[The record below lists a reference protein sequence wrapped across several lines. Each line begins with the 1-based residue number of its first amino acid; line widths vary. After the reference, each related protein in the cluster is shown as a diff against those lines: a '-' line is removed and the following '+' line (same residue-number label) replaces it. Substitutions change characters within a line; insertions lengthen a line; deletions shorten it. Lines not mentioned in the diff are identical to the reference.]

1 MIEKEKRELNNDQ
14 LEKVAGGIAM
24 PEEKNNDEAILS
36 NLTDNIGD
44 PEPVHRNEQKKNMKR
59 TKEELIQLKVEYK
72 TLNNELKELS

>member
-24 PEEKNNDEAILS
+24 PEEKNTDEAILS

-44 PEPVHRNEQKKNMKR
+44 PEPVHRNE
-59 TKEELIQLKVEYK
+59 
-72 TLNNELKELS
+72 

>member
-44 PEPVHRNEQKKNMKR
+44 PEPVHRNE
-59 TKEELIQLKVEYK
+59 
-72 TLNNELKELS
+72 